1 MASGMQPRSSWSALN
16 SLLRAAKGFLM
27 GQPHDGPTCCLIIAR
42 VRFRNPHSHLGTI
55 FPGGPCPPI
64 DMLCKAAQLAAMHAT
79 TFIVRRPLLRI
90 RIRAL
95 QVRVCMTPLSMPT
108 SRGWLYLTFRF
119 PAARS
124 LHHRV
129 EETTLERGRARVT
142 GWGMM
147 TWFEQGVAGVSGNH
161 LKCSLLKTMSNFLK
175 IRNNHSVKTLK
186 VHLVSGKFVPSS
198 VSYSLFVIRMTVQ
211 DLAKVSQNR
220 LSRRVSAPAG
230 CLLSEDASGACGPTH
245 PTSELGRQ

>member
-1 MASGMQPRSSWSALN
+1 MMNPRNMYSESKFWTLFKFCNSFRAVNRVNSGLVLWHQECNRGVVGSALN

-129 EETTLERGRARVT
+129 EETTPVG
-142 GWGMM
+142 GG
-147 TWFEQGVAGVSGNH
+147 QGPGHRLGNDD
-161 LKCSLLKTMSNFLK
+161 
-175 IRNNHSVKTLK
+175 
-186 VHLVSGKFVPSS
+186 LV
-198 VSYSLFVIRMTVQ
+198 
-211 DLAKVSQNR
+211 
-220 LSRRVSAPAG
+220 
-230 CLLSEDASGACGPTH
+230 
-245 PTSELGRQ
+245 